1 MPNFLTL
8 KTLKTF
14 IISFIRLTD
23 GGGTSNFGV
32 DFTQLWNGGICYFFA
47 KKKKLSFGN
56 KNNKMALF
64 SHFLAKDV
72 NVQCR
77 FLFQI

>member
-8 KTLKTF
+8 KSLKTF
-14 IISFIRLTD
+14 IISFIGLTD

-32 DFTQLWNGGICYFFA
+32 DFTQLWRHLLLLC

-64 SHFLAKDV
+64 SHFWHKM
-72 NVQCR
+72 
-77 FLFQI
+77 